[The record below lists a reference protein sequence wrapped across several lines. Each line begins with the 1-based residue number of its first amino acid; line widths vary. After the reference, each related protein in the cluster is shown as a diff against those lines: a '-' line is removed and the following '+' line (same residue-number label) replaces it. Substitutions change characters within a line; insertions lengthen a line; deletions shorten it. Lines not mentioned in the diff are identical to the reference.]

1 LAWWPPRWLRNVFA
15 NFRILDNKLD
25 QLLSDVH
32 DLKSQLGEIMATIDD
47 VAEANAQK
55 VTALEAKVDETIVT
69 LQELKALIGTP
80 STANA
85 EAVLAQANTQLD
97 DLLTRLGAAEA
108 AADPTPDA

>member
-1 LAWWPPRWLRNVFA
+1 MKLWLGFALLAALLYFV
-15 NFRILDNKLD
+15 LEKLN
-25 QLLSDVH
+25 